1 MAVVLNA
8 RYHLDDL
15 PVGRGGMG
23 EVWLGRDVKLDREV
37 AVKLIRFPGDEHD
50 EEFVRRF
57 VRESRITARL
67 EHPGVPAVY
76 DVGTHEGRP
85 FMVMER
91 VHGVTVADLVAEHG
105 PLPVGWAAAIAAQT
119 CAVLAAAHDA
129 ALVHRD
135 LKPGNLM
142 LCPDGRV
149 RVLDFGLAVAL
160 ASGDSQITRTGQSL
174 GTPAYMAPELVLAG
188 ETTPRTDLYA
198 LGCTLHEMLTG
209 RALFRGSTAYA
220 VMSKH
225 VDERPA
231 GVRSLR
237 PDVPAQLE
245 GLVLELLAKTAA
257 ERPADA
263 VSVYAR
269 LLPLVRDLGMLAGVL
284 AGPDE
289 ASPARMFG
297 AVLARVFPTPA
308 GAGPESL
315 DEHGVGRDDIVRART
330 EAASL
335 VRRSCYSDAASV
347 LAAVVDPA
355 TELLGVSDPDVVSL
369 RFELANIR
377 FDGGDFRAAAP
388 VYGDL
393 AAHLPADDD
402 LALRCR
408 RQAATCHALAG
419 DTERALRELDDL
431 LADERRIFG
440 PDHERVPELQLQ
452 LALLQRAAGRP
463 TKASA
468 SAREALAVA
477 ERALNPDH
485 PTSVA
490 LRELLKE
497 TEK

>member
-1 MAVVLNA
+1 MPVVLNA

-76 DVGTHEGRP
+76 DVGTHDGRP

-119 CAVLAAAHDA
+119 CAVLAAAHGA

-160 ASGDSQITRTGQSL
+160 ASGDSQITRTGQAL

-209 RALFRGSTAYA
+209 RSPFRGATAYA

-231 GVRSLR
+231 GVRSMR

-245 GLVLELLAKTAA
+245 GLVLELLAKAPA

-269 LLPLVRDLGMLAGVL
+269 LLPLARDLEMLAGVL
-284 AGPDE
+284 ARPDE
-289 ASPARMFG
+289 ASPVRMFG
-297 AVLARVFPTPA
+297 AVLARVFPPPDEA
-308 GAGPESL
+308 GVKPPVEPGMRREDLA
-315 DEHGVGRDDIVRART
+315 RARA

-355 TELLGVSDPDVVSL
+355 TRILGAADPDVVSL

-388 VYGDL
+388 LYGDL
-393 AAHLPADDD
+393 AAHLPTEDD

-408 RQAATCHALAG
+408 RQAATCHALTG
-419 DTERALRELDDL
+419 DARGALRELDAL
-431 LADERRIFG
+431 LDDERRIFG
-440 PDHERVPELQLQ
+440 ADHERVLELQLQ
-452 LALLQRAAGRP
+452 LALLQRAAGQP
-463 TKASA
+463 TNARI
-468 SAREALAVA
+468 SARAALDIA
-477 ERALNPDH
+477 ERTLNPDH
-485 PTSVA
+485 PTTTA
-490 LRELLKE
+490 LRELVKE
-497 TEK
+497 TDE